1 MSGAEADVA
10 RVLVVLLGPAM
21 GSAAALLA
29 DRLPRGEPVGLTRSR
44 CRSCGRLLGARELV
58 PVLSWLWLRGRCAGC
73 GAAIPAWLL
82 QAEIAGLA
90 LGIGAAL
97 VGAGAGQVLL
107 GAGVLWCL
115 LALALADLRHFRL
128 PDVLTAALLVL
139 ALALAVI
146 GDGRYW
152 PGWPE
157 RLAGAL
163 AGAALGAGVFALL
176 RAGYR
181 WRAGREGL
189 GAGDVKLMAGIGALT
204 GPGALALVTLV
215 AGLSA
220 LAVAGWRAW
229 RRGRR
234 LRRDARMPFG
244 AFLALSAALV
254 WLTWGGPAPFLALR

>member
-1 MSGAEADVA
+1 MSVAAEIA
-10 RVLVVLLGPAM
+10 RVLVVVLGPAM

-44 CRSCGRLLGARELV
+44 CRSCGRVLGARELV
-58 PVLSWLWLRGRCAGC
+58 PVLSWLWQRGRCAGC

-107 GAGVLWCL
+107 GALVLWCL
-115 LALALADLRHFRL
+115 LALTLADLRHFRL
-128 PDVLTAALLVL
+128 PDALTAALLVL
-139 ALALAVI
+139 AIGLAVI
-146 GDGRYW
+146 GDGRHW

-163 AGAALGAGVFALL
+163 AGAALGAGAFAAL
-176 RAGYR
+176 RAAYR
-181 WRAGREGL
+181 WRSGREGL

-204 GPGALALVTLV
+204 GPGTLAVVTLV
-215 AGLSA
+215 AGVSA
-220 LAVAGWRAW
+220 LAVAGWRA
-229 RRGRR
+229 RARGRR
-234 LRRDARMPFG
+234 LRRDARLPFG
-244 AFLALSAALV
+244 AFLAMAAALV
-254 WLTWGGPAPFLALR
+254 WLLTGAPAPFLALR